1 MKPSETPLL
10 TNPPLVFTLRLG
22 AEEGKRPDEF
32 VVVKLIRESGVESFS
47 LSPCEGWF
55 RGEGDP
61 GWAIMIG
68 SERIDEVVRVAEVL
82 RAGFRQEGVGIEV
95 LGRYLRV
102 REEHGPEAVAAEIW
116 GLRHGF
122 HPAYALTVFRAEGVA
137 TGWPESFV
145 IITAY
150 ATTGETWGEARNVA
164 ADAELRARLK
174 ESGKWCVR
182 LIGEAPDGGHAEPGW
197 AVEMGEEEARRIGR
211 EFAQDAIYSVRAG
224 VLFVLSCRGDGAA
237 EVGLFEPRLTLTG
250 ASD

>member
-1 MKPSETPLL
+1 M
-10 TNPPLVFTLRLG
+10 NPPLVFTLRLG
-22 AEEGKRPDEF
+22 AEGGKRPDEL
-32 VVVKLIRESGVESFS
+32 VVVKLIQEAGVQSFS

-55 RGEGDP
+55 RGERDP

-68 SERIDEVVRVAEVL
+68 SERIGEVVGVAERL

-102 REEHGPEAVAAEIW
+102 RENYGPELVAAEIW

-122 HPAYALTVFRAEGVA
+122 HPAYTQTVFRADGLA

-150 ATTGETWGEARNVA
+150 AATGETWSEARNRA
-164 ADAELRARLK
+164 ADAELGARLRA
-174 ESGKWCVR
+174 SGRWCVR

-197 AVEMGEEEARRIGR
+197 AVEMSEPDALQIGR

-237 EVGLFEPRLTLTG
+237 EVGLFAPRLTLTG
-250 ASD
+250 ANA